1 MDRAILYVNPL
12 TFPIAVERVAQRSA
26 RLAGRP
32 VALAPGGPHV
42 MDRAIIW
49 SASPEAAL
57 AGITVG
63 MPIYQ
68 ALRRCPDLVILP
80 PRYGLYR
87 RAAEALERILCPF
100 VPIIEPHTLGHAYGD
115 LTGTF
120 KLFGPATD
128 VAAKIRREIRGRLG
142 LPVTVGLAANKV
154 VSEVAAHM
162 LKPEPVVDVRP
173 GDEPAFLAPHPLEA
187 LPGAVPAIRE
197 QLARYNVQRIGT
209 LAALTR
215 AQVEAVLG
223 RRGAAL
229 HASANG
235 VDPRPVVPPARRE
248 SLRAHST
255 LRVETN
261 DRDLLHAELRRLAE
275 QLGKGLRLRRVTAD
289 RLELVARYADHRD
302 AAGAAPLEPATDL
315 DVELTAAARAL
326 ADRLLVRR
334 IALSAL
340 GLTVLLG
347 PGSDVQLSLFDLAP
361 PAARRQTLNAAID
374 GVRRRY
380 GTSSIRYAR

>member
-1 MDRAILYVNPL
+1 
-12 TFPIAVERVAQRSA
+12 
-26 RLAGRP
+26 
-32 VALAPGGPHV
+32 
-42 MDRAIIW
+42 
-49 SASPEAAL
+49 
-57 AGITVG
+57 
-63 MPIYQ
+63 
-68 ALRRCPDLVILP
+68 
-80 PRYGLYR
+80 
-87 RAAEALERILCPF
+87 
-100 VPIIEPHTLGHAYGD
+100 
-115 LTGTF
+115 
-120 KLFGPATD
+120 
-128 VAAKIRREIRGRLG
+128 
-142 LPVTVGLAANKV
+142 VGLAATKV

-215 AQVEAVLG
+215 AQVEGVLG

-235 VDPRPVVPPARRE
+235 IDPRPVVPPARRE
-248 SLRAHST
+248 SLRAQST

-302 AAGAAPLEPATDL
+302 AVSATPLEPATDL

-347 PGSDVQLSLFDLAP
+347 LGSDVQLSLFDPAP

>member
-32 VALAPGGPHV
+32 VAIAPGGT
-42 MDRAIIW
+42 DRAIIW

-57 AGITVG
+57 AGVVAG

-68 ALRRCPDLVILP
+68 ALRRCPDLVLLP

-87 RAAEALERILCPF
+87 RAAQALERMLHPY
-100 VPIIEPHTLGHAYGD
+100 VPVIEPHTLGHAYGD
-115 LTGTF
+115 LSGTV

-128 VAAKIRREIRGRLG
+128 VAARIRREIWGRLG

-173 GDEPAFLAPHPLEA
+173 GDEPAFLAPHPLAA
-187 LPGAVPAIRE
+187 LPGATADLRD

-209 LAALTR
+209 LAALAR
-215 AQVEAVLG
+215 AQVQAVLG
-223 RRGAAL
+223 RRGALL
-229 HASANG
+229 HTRANG
-235 VDPRPVVPPARRE
+235 VDPRPVIPPARRE
-248 SLRAHST
+248 TLTARAL

-261 DRDLLHAELRRLAE
+261 DRELVLTELRRQAE
-275 QLGKGLRLRRVTAD
+275 QLGRSLRQRHVTAD

-315 DVELTAAARAL
+315 DLELTAAARAL
-326 ADRLLVRR
+326 AERVLTRR
-334 IALSAL
+334 IALTAL
-340 GLTVLLG
+340 GLTVVLG
-347 PGSDVQLSLFDLAP
+347 TGSDVQLSLFDPVP
-361 PAARRQTLNAAID
+361 PALRRQSLNRAID

-380 GTSSIRYAR
+380 GTASIRYAH

>member
-26 RLAGRP
+26 RLVGRP
-32 VALAPGGPHV
+32 VAIAPGGT
-42 MDRAIIW
+42 DRAIIW

-57 AGITVG
+57 AGVVTG

-68 ALRRCPDLVILP
+68 ALRHCPDLVLLP

-87 RAAEALERILCPF
+87 RAAQALERILHPY

-115 LTGTF
+115 LSGTY

-128 VAAKIRREIRGRLG
+128 IAARIRREIWGRLG

-173 GDEPAFLAPHPLEA
+173 GYEPAFLAPHPLAA
-187 LPGAVPAIRE
+187 LPGATPDLRE

-215 AQVEAVLG
+215 VQVEGVLG
-223 RRGAAL
+223 RRGALL
-229 HASANG
+229 HTRANG
-235 VDPRPVVPPARRE
+235 VDPRPVIPPARRE
-248 SLRAHST
+248 TLKAQAL

-261 DRDLLHAELRRLAE
+261 DRDLLMAELRRLAE
-275 QLGKGLRLRRVTAD
+275 QLGRSLRLRHVTAD
-289 RLELVARYADHRD
+289 RMEFVARYADHRD
-302 AAGAAPLEPATDL
+302 AAGATPLEPATDL
-315 DVELTAAARAL
+315 DVELTSAARAL
-326 ADRLLVRR
+326 AIRVLTRR
-334 IALSAL
+334 IALTAL
-340 GLTVLLG
+340 GLTVVLG
-347 PGSDVQLSLFDLAP
+347 TGSDVQLSLFDPVP
-361 PAARRQTLNAAID
+361 PAVRRQSLNRAID

-380 GTSSIRYAR
+380 GTGSIRYAH

>member
-12 TFPIAVERVAQRSA
+12 TFPIAVERVAQRSV
-26 RLAGRP
+26 RLVGRP
-32 VALAPGGPHV
+32 LALAPGGT
-42 MDRAIIW
+42 DRAIIW
-49 SASPEAAL
+49 SVSPEAVL
-57 AGITVG
+57 AGIGVG

-80 PRYGLYR
+80 PRLGLYR
-87 RAAEALERILCPF
+87 RAAAALERILHPF
-100 VPIIEPHTLGHAYGD
+100 IPVIEPHTLGHAYGD
-115 LTGTF
+115 LSGTR

-128 VAAKIRREIRGRLG
+128 VAVKIRREIWGRLG
-142 LPVTVGLAANKV
+142 LPVTVGLAVNKV
-154 VSEVAAHM
+154 VSEVAAHV

-173 GDEPAFLAPHPLEA
+173 GDEPAFLAPHPLAA
-187 LPGAVPAIRE
+187 LPGAMPALCE

-215 AQVEAVLG
+215 VQVEGVLG
-223 RRGAAL
+223 RHGVVL
-229 HASANG
+229 HAHANG
-235 VDPRPVVPPARRE
+235 IDPRPVVPPARRE
-248 SLRAHST
+248 ALRAHST

-261 DRDLLHAELRRLAE
+261 DRDLLHTELRRLAE
-275 QLGKGLRLRRVTAD
+275 QLGRSLRLRRVTAD
-289 RLELVARYADHRD
+289 RLELIARYADHRD

-315 DVELTAAARAL
+315 DVELTTAARAL

-334 IALSAL
+334 IALTAIGLNVVL
-340 GLTVLLG
+340 GV
-347 PGSDVQLSLFDLAP
+347 GSDVQLSLFDAP
-361 PAARRQTLNAAID
+361 PPAVRRQQLNAALD

>member
-12 TFPIAVERVAQRSA
+12 TFPIAVERVAQRST

-32 VALAPGGPHV
+32 VALAPGGT
-42 MDRAIIW
+42 DRAIIW

-57 AGITVG
+57 AGVEAG

-68 ALRRCPDLVILP
+68 ALRRCPDLVLLP

-87 RAAEALERILCPF
+87 RAAAALEGILHPY
-100 VPIIEPHTLGHAYGD
+100 VPIIEPHTLGHAFGD
-115 LTGTF
+115 LSGTF

-128 VAAKIRREIRGRLG
+128 IAARIRREIWGRLG

-173 GDEPAFLAPHPLEA
+173 GDEPAFLAPHPLVA
-187 LPGAVPAIRE
+187 LPGATTALRE

-209 LAALTR
+209 LASLTR
-215 AQVEAVLG
+215 VQVEGVLG
-223 RRGAAL
+223 RRGALL
-229 HASANG
+229 HSRANG
-235 VDPRPVVPPARRE
+235 IDPRPVIPPARRE
-248 SLRAHST
+248 MLRARAT

-261 DRDLLHAELRRLAE
+261 DRELLMTVLRRLAE
-275 QLGKGLRLRRVTAD
+275 QLGRSLRLRHVTAD

-302 AAGAAPLEPATDL
+302 AAGATPLEPATDL
-315 DVELTAAARAL
+315 DIELTVAARAL
-326 ADRLLVRR
+326 ADRLLTRR
-334 IALSAL
+334 IALTAL
-340 GLTVLLG
+340 GLAVALG
-347 PGSDVQLSLFDLAP
+347 VGSDLQLSLFDPIP
-361 PAARRQTLNAAID
+361 PAVRRQSLNAAID

-380 GTSSIRYAR
+380 GTMSIRYAR

>member
-26 RLAGRP
+26 RLVGRP
-32 VALAPGGPHV
+32 LALAPSGT
-42 MDRAIIW
+42 DRAIIW
-49 SASPEAAL
+49 SVSPEAAL
-57 AGITVG
+57 AGIGVG

-80 PRYGLYR
+80 PRLGLYR
-87 RAAEALERILCPF
+87 RAAAALERILHPF
-100 VPIIEPHTLGHAYGD
+100 IPIIEPHTLGHAYGD
-115 LTGTF
+115 LSGTR

-128 VAAKIRREIRGRLG
+128 VAVKIRREIWGRLG
-142 LPVTVGLAANKV
+142 LPVTVGLAVNKV
-154 VSEVAAHM
+154 VSEVAAHV

-173 GDEPAFLAPHPLEA
+173 GDEPAFLAPHPLAA
-187 LPGAVPAIRE
+187 LPGAMPSLCE

-215 AQVEAVLG
+215 VQVEGVLG
-223 RRGAAL
+223 RRGVVL
-229 HASANG
+229 HARANG
-235 VDPRPVVPPARRE
+235 IDPRPVVPPARRE
-248 SLRAHST
+248 ALRAQST

-261 DRDLLHAELRRLAE
+261 DRVLLHTELRRLAE
-275 QLGKGLRLRRVTAD
+275 QLGRSLRLRRVTAD

-334 IALSAL
+334 IALTAIGLNVVL
-340 GLTVLLG
+340 GV
-347 PGSDVQLSLFDLAP
+347 GSDVQLSLFDAP
-361 PAARRQTLNAAID
+361 PPMVRRCALNTALD
-374 GVRRRY
+374 RVRRRY
-380 GTSSIRYAR
+380 GTASIRYAR

>member
-26 RLAGRP
+26 RLVGRP
-32 VALAPGGPHV
+32 VAIAPGGT
-42 MDRAIIW
+42 DRAIIW

-57 AGITVG
+57 DGVVTG

-68 ALRRCPDLVILP
+68 ALRRCPDLVLLP

-87 RAAEALERILCPF
+87 RAAQALERILHPY

-115 LTGTF
+115 LSGTY

-128 VAAKIRREIRGRLG
+128 IAARIRREIWGRLG

-173 GDEPAFLAPHPLEA
+173 GHEPAFLAPHPLAA
-187 LPGAVPAIRE
+187 LPGATPDLRE

-215 AQVEAVLG
+215 VQVEGVLG
-223 RRGAAL
+223 RRGALL
-229 HASANG
+229 HTRANG
-235 VDPRPVVPPARRE
+235 VDPRPVIPPARRE
-248 SLRAHST
+248 TLKAQAL

-261 DRDLLHAELRRLAE
+261 DRDLLMAELRRLAE
-275 QLGKGLRLRRVTAD
+275 QLGRSLRLRHVTAD
-289 RLELVARYADHRD
+289 RMELVARYADHRD
-302 AAGAAPLEPATDL
+302 AAGATPLNPATDL
-315 DVELTAAARAL
+315 DVELTSAARAL
-326 ADRLLVRR
+326 AIRVLTRR
-334 IALSAL
+334 IALTAL
-340 GLTVLLG
+340 GLTVVLG
-347 PGSDVQLSLFDLAP
+347 TGSDVQLSLFDPVL
-361 PAARRQTLNAAID
+361 PAVRRQSLNQAID

-380 GTSSIRYAR
+380 GTGSIRYAH